1 MWAVLLFG
9 VWFATLRWLFYV
21 LAWACVAAVWVTLTV
36 VRGIV
41 AVVVAVSARQRS
53 A

>member
-1 MWAVLLFG
+1 MPAVLLLG

-21 LAWACVAAVWVTLTV
+21 LAWACVGLILLTMLV

>member
-1 MWAVLLFG
+1 LL
-9 VWFATLRWLFYV
+9 TML
-21 LAWACVAAVWVTLTV
+21 V

-41 AVVVAVSARQRS
+41 AVMVAVSARQRS

>member
-1 MWAVLLFG
+1 
-9 VWFATLRWLFYV
+9 V

-36 VRGIV
+36 VRA

>member
-1 MWAVLLFG
+1 MPAVLLLG
-9 VWFATLRWLFYV
+9 VWFATLRWLVYV
-21 LAWACVAAVWVTLTV
+21 VAWACVAAVWVTLTV

-41 AVVVAVSARQRS
+41 AVVVAAARQRS